1 MKREIWNL
9 KGNCNKKT
17 EQVIKPESLSFWELE
32 SFKEEGRTKK
42 RGSEDKEDK
51 LFHGHSQ

>member
-1 MKREIWNL
+1 MKGEIWNL

-17 EQVIKPESLSFWELE
+17 EQVIQPESLSFWELE

-42 RGSEDKEDK
+42 KG
-51 LFHGHSQ
+51 Q